1 MNPARNPTVV
11 KEESTLGNL
20 VTDAMVWAN
29 REKTTENDER
39 FMMAVHHSGGLR
51 FMVIS
56 KSTHKTFP
64 QDKFD
69 SWQYHTWWPDDSSS
83 L

>member
-51 FMVIS
+51 FIIIS
-56 KSTHKTFP
+56 NES
-64 QDKFD
+64 
-69 SWQYHTWWPDDSSS
+69 
-83 L
+83 

>member
-1 MNPARNPTVV
+1 MKLFTSRQVLECQLTRNQAVI

-29 REKTTENDER
+29 REKTTEDNKR

-51 FMVIS
+51 LMVIS
-56 KSTHKTFP
+56 KES
-64 QDKFD
+64 
-69 SWQYHTWWPDDSSS
+69 
-83 L
+83 

>member
-1 MNPARNPTVV
+1 MKLFTSRQVLECQLTRNKTVI

-29 REKTTENDER
+29 REKTTEDNER

-51 FMVIS
+51 FLAV
-56 KSTHKTFP
+56 
-64 QDKFD
+64 
-69 SWQYHTWWPDDSSS
+69 S
-83 L
+83 LSNSQQSHLPGLI

>member
-1 MNPARNPTVV
+1 MNPGRNLTVV

-29 REKTTENDER
+29 REKTTENHER
-39 FMMAVHHSGGLR
+39 FMMAVHNSGGLR

-56 KSTHKTFP
+56 KES
-64 QDKFD
+64 
-69 SWQYHTWWPDDSSS
+69 
-83 L
+83 

>member
-1 MNPARNPTVV
+1 MPASNQTVL

-29 REKTTENDER
+29 REKTTEDNER

-51 FMVIS
+51 FLPVS
-56 KSTHKTFP
+56 N
-64 QDKFD
+64 
-69 SWQYHTWWPDDSSS
+69 
-83 L
+83 